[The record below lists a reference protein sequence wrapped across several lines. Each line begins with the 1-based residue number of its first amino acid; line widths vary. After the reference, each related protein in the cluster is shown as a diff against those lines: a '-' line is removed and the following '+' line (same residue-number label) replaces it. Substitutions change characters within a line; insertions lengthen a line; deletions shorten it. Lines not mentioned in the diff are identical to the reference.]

1 MPDPSDGV
9 RADLQNGLVDVS
21 VADRPGA
28 PGALAAAAPHRAM
41 IGLMAGRRFASAFAG
56 GALAAGMQRLNAR
69 HPWSHN
75 DHFRSWI
82 VANLPERCH
91 TVLDVGCG
99 RGELLAVL
107 APHVDRMIGIDIDAT
122 MRGEATRRCAGL
134 PNVSVADG
142 PWAQATGPFDV
153 VTMVAVLH
161 HLGVED
167 ALRAVRGPDKPE
179 SIMIGEARL
188 LAADVALPEKVT
200 LRTVT
205 NEADV
210 RAMSAMQDEVF
221 GQSISE
227 ETTKALLRPRT
238 RSATEPGEVLEHDRD
253 HEFSTRPERCRGRP
267 GSGQELL
274 RRVDGS
280 RRRPRRRDFDR

>member
-1 MPDPSDGV
+1 MT
-9 RADLQNGLVDVS
+9 NG
-21 VADRPGA
+21 DRTPISQGA
-28 PGALAAAAPHRAM
+28 PGALTATAPQRAM

-75 DHFRSWI
+75 DHFHSWI

-91 TVLDVGCG
+91 TALDVGCG

-142 PWAQATGPFDV
+142 PWSQATGPFDV

-167 ALRAVRGPDKPE
+167 ALRAVTLRAVKG
-179 SIMIGEARL
+179 L
-188 LAADVALPEKVT
+188 LAPGGRFLAVGLAVPRSFRDYLVGCRLRSHEPDDRLREAPVA
-200 LRTVT
+200 
-205 NEADV
+205 
-210 RAMSAMQDEVF
+210 
-221 GQSISE
+221 
-227 ETTKALLRPRT
+227 
-238 RSATEPGEVLEHDRD
+238 EP
-253 HEFSTRPERCRGRP
+253 TRPARP
-267 GSGQELL
+267 A
-274 RRVDGS
+274 DS
-280 RRRPRRRDFDR
+280 RS

>member
-1 MPDPSDGV
+1 
-9 RADLQNGLVDVS
+9 
-21 VADRPGA
+21 
-28 PGALAAAAPHRAM
+28 M

-75 DHFRSWI
+75 DHFHSWI

-167 ALRAVRGPDKPE
+167 ALRAVRGLLAPGGRFLAVGLAVPRSFRDHLWDVASVVTNP
-179 SIMIGEARL
+179 MIGY
-188 LAADVALPEKVT
+188 VKNPW
-200 LRTVT
+200 
-205 NEADV
+205 
-210 RAMSAMQDEVF
+210 
-221 GQSISE
+221 QS
-227 ETTKALLRPRT
+227 
-238 RSATEPGEVLEHDRD
+238 
-253 HEFSTRPERCRGRP
+253 RP
-267 GSGQELL
+267 GPQNPPIPVHDPTMTFDELRGAL
-274 RRVDGS
+274 AIVMPEATIRHQLGFRNTIAWTK
-280 RRRPRRRDFDR
+280 P